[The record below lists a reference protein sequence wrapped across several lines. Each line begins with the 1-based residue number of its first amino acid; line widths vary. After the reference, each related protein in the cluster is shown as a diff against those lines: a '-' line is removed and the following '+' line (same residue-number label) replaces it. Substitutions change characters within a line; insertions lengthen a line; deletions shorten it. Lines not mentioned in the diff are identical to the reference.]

1 MVNDHEPLIVN
12 AIGHL
17 AGAIVFGIF
26 LVLALR
32 GAAGRRARE
41 NWLSVASAGLAW
53 TWNAASFTSLVLTSG
68 TARWALEAVSFSSLS
83 LLPAVL
89 LHLSL
94 NGKFRSITASGY
106 VLSVVATTMH
116 LCEGLLPATHLHKWA
131 LWVIT
136 VGFGALTL
144 ISAVR
149 VLLQGGRKRAE
160 EPRNCWHRCASYC
173 SL

>member
-1 MVNDHEPLIVN
+1 MVNDHEPLIIN
-12 AIGHL
+12 AIAHL

-53 TWNAASFTSLVLTSG
+53 TWNAVSFASLMLPSS
-68 TARWALEAVSFSSLS
+68 TARWAMEAASFSSLS

-94 NGKFRSITASGY
+94 NGKFRIIAVSGY
-106 VLSVVATTMH
+106 LLSVVATTMH
-116 LCEGLLPATHLHKWA
+116 LCERLLPATHLHKWA

-136 VGFGALTL
+136 VGFGVLTL
-144 ISAVR
+144 ISAAE
-149 VLLQGGRKRAE
+149 VLLHGGKETRGKTSQLL
-160 EPRNCWHRCASYC
+160 ASMC
-173 SL
+173 LL